1 MVFKVETLQSHTSR
15 CHIQTP
21 HVAGHTRVCLCP
33 MPLPVPSTRMPFPR
47 CHGHHSGL
55 SDNPLSGFQWLLP
68 PLAQRPRK
76 EREDQPRG
84 GWSPKAMNFQENVT
98 LAMALFTI
106 LTSIYFFNKAQQ

>member
-1 MVFKVETLQSHTSR
+1 MS
-15 CHIQTP
+15 QTP

-68 PLAQRPRK
+68 SLAQRPRK
-76 EREDQPRG
+76 EREDQARG